1 MSSLAICAAPV
12 NYENTNYKEMNDSR
26 GKYKNKTIKNSNNG
40 RNIKI
45 KADMIHNLYDDN
57 NDDDS
62 DSNGLAD
69 FNDQPYSLLLQ
80 KQQNLENSHDS
91 KNEQIQQETSETLKY
106 GVNNEQNI
114 QSKSSKPSSNLISD
128 SPITQNGFSQL
139 ENAYTDDYYKQYI
152 PNQYSNSAL
161 SMDSNSELLK
171 KLDNIL
177 LLLEEQH
184 EEKTSY
190 ITEELILYV
199 FLGIFVIFVLD
210 SFVRVGKYT
219 R

>member
-12 NYENTNYKEMNDSR
+12 NYENTNYKEMNGYR

-45 KADMIHNLYDDN
+45 KANMIDNPYDY

-62 DSNGLAD
+62 ESNGLAD
-69 FNDQPYSLLLQ
+69 FNDEPYSLL
-80 KQQNLENSHDS
+80 QQEKSQSDEKRENSQPLQS
-91 KNEQIQQETSETLKY
+91 
-106 GVNNEQNI
+106 EQNQQGI
-114 QSKSSKPSSNLISD
+114 PNNKYYGNNQQTVQSKQSTNLISD
-128 SPITQNGFSQL
+128 SPITQNGFNQL
-139 ENAYTDDYYKQYI
+139 ETAYDNDYYKQYI
-152 PNQYSNSAL
+152 PNQYGNPAL

-199 FLGIFVIFVLD
+199 FLGVFVIFVLD

>member
-12 NYENTNYKEMNDSR
+12 NYENTNYKEMNGSR
-26 GKYKNKTIKNSNNG
+26 GKYKNKTIKNPNNG

-45 KADMIHNLYDDN
+45 KADMIDNLYDY
-57 NDDDS
+57 NDDDDS
-62 DSNGLAD
+62 ESNGLAD

-80 KQQNLENSHDS
+80 QQKNLENSQNS
-91 KNEQIQQETSETLKY
+91 KNQKSQQSQQSRSKTQEY
-106 GVNNEQNI
+106 DVNDEENI
-114 QSKSSKPSSNLISD
+114 QSKSSTNLISD
-128 SPITQNGFSQL
+128 SPVTQNGFSQL
-139 ENAYTDDYYKQYI
+139 ESAYTDDYYNQYI